1 MRTLTAN
8 LIRGRQTQALTGV
21 AFLAGLLSC
30 AFSLGTEPAGCPGRV
45 VHIRVTDREIA
56 QIEEG
61 MAQGHQPWRSDPY
74 IVAKTALGQVESGL
88 NPRTMDSIPYKHT
101 ILSPASQL
109 FRFELIDSH
118 HIDEISVR
126 RLRWHNPRTGKAGL
140 TGAWWATK
148 AVISNCA
155 IVARIARRASHPC
168 RAKPAEGGLAVP
180 WSFPGQT
187 VPLQPDHLPYCVVPA
202 WVRVAA
208 LPFVP
213 ANWPPEA

>member
-1 MRTLTAN
+1 MRTFRSN

-21 AFLAGLLSC
+21 SFLAGLLSC
-30 AFSLGTEPAGCPGRV
+30 ALSLGTEPAACPARV
-45 VHIRVTDREIA
+45 VQIKITDSEIA

-74 IVAKTALGQVESGL
+74 IVAETALGQLEPGL
-88 NPRTMDSIPYKHT
+88 DPRTMDSIPYKRT

-126 RLRWHNPRTGKAGL
+126 RLRWRNPRTGKAGL
-140 TGAWWATK
+140 TGAWWATQ

-155 IVARIARRASHPC
+155 IVARIARRPSHPC
-168 RAKPAEGGLAVP
+168 REKPVGGRLAVP
-180 WSFPGQT
+180 GSFRGQAG
-187 VPLQPDHLPYCVVPA
+187 LAQSE
-202 WVRVAA
+202 A
-208 LPFVP
+208 LRS
-213 ANWPPEA
+213 

>member
-30 AFSLGTEPAGCPGRV
+30 AFGLGTEPAGCPGRV

-61 MAQGHQPWRSDPY
+61 MAQGHQPWRSNPY
-74 IVAKTALGQVESGL
+74 VVAETALGRVESGL
-88 NPRTMDSIPYKHT
+88 NPGTMDSIPYKRT

-109 FRFELIDSH
+109 FRFELIDSR

-126 RLRWHNPRTGKAGL
+126 RLRWHNPRTGKVGL

-155 IVARIARRASHPC
+155 IVARIAPRPSHPC
-168 RAKPAEGGLAVP
+168 REKTCRGTACRPRMSAGPDAGRASPTPTTAPDYCAPAATRFVAV
-180 WSFPGQT
+180 T
-187 VPLQPDHLPYCVVPA
+187 LPA
-202 WVRVAA
+202 
-208 LPFVP
+208 
-213 ANWPPEA
+213 PE